1 MLERVLRAIRMK
13 DKKKEFLDS
22 VHKEYSP
29 SGKKRSV
36 KYRIGGKNIYNLS
49 QEDLNAITKKKLKEQ
64 RGRSKKNWKRFK
76 KKFMG
81 LFD

>member
-1 MLERVLRAIRMK
+1 MK

-22 VHKEYSP
+22 VHKEYGS
-29 SGKKRSV
+29 SGKKRNV
-36 KYRIGGKNIYNLS
+36 KYRVGGKNIYNLS
-49 QEDLNAITKKKLKEQ
+49 QDDLNAITKKKLEEQ